1 MCVCVCL
8 LEALVLYL
16 DAVLVVLLVVQLA
29 PAAAGQQQT
38 VLYRDPLQ
46 LRQLRVGHRLLQ
58 TCERCLTIFGPVPVS
73 EDHWGKM
80 SQFGGVNLFKHSS

>member
-1 MCVCVCL
+1 MIRSVCVCL

-16 DAVLVVLLVVQLA
+16 DAVLVVLLVIQLA

-46 LRQLRVGHRLLQ
+46 LGQLRIGHRLLQ
-58 TCERCLTIFGPVPVS
+58 TCKRCLTMLCNNQIRRPS
-73 EDHWGKM
+73 
-80 SQFGGVNLFKHSS
+80 